1 MAYCW
6 SKRRQKTKIRRKT
19 PKPPLCSPESHFLGM
34 RGKTEAQ
41 VLARLQTR
49 PEPWNSH
56 LSTAASWQ
64 TLWTERL
71 KNFSSF
77 SHTVQLPKFTRQTKK
92 QHELIGDRNIDFKR
106 TVFKMIQI
114 KNWIYCFHSKM
125 QIKLKKKIN
134 ELKAYFI
141 KYTMVIILTELQI
154 CQFILNNK
162 LLLLLSQ
169 TYEFIS

>member
-1 MAYCW
+1 
-6 SKRRQKTKIRRKT
+6 
-19 PKPPLCSPESHFLGM
+19 
-34 RGKTEAQ
+34 
-41 VLARLQTR
+41 
-49 PEPWNSH
+49 
-56 LSTAASWQ
+56 
-64 TLWTERL
+64 
-71 KNFSSF
+71 
-77 SHTVQLPKFTRQTKK
+77 
-92 QHELIGDRNIDFKR
+92 
-106 TVFKMIQI
+106 
-114 KNWIYCFHSKM
+114 M